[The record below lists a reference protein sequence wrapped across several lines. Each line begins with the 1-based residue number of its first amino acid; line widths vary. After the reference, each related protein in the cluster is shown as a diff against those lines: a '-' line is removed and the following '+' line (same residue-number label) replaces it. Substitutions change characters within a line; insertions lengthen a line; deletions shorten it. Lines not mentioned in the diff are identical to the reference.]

1 MPMPPDEMSDGTPT
15 GHLLEPTNAVR
26 PRCSGWTAIG
36 PTCSRNCGSSRP
48 VGQLL
53 TGSLLTLLFQS
64 RFQELSQSQQ
74 KV

>member
-15 GHLLEPTNAVR
+15 GTVTNAVR
-26 PRCSGWTAIG
+26 PRCSGWTAIWADLLQELRVIQTG
-36 PTCSRNCGSSRP
+36 
-48 VGQLL
+48 GQLL